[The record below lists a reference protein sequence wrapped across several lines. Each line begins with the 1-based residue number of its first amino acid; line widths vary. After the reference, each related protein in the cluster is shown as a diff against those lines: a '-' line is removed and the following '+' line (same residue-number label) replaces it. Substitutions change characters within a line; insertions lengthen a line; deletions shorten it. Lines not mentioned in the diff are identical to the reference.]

1 MKPKFRPRP
10 NGSAGFLTVELVVAI
25 TILTLAILPLAF
37 SFLNQQR
44 ALRHAYH
51 RAAALQLVDGEAEV
65 LASGAL
71 TKFADGE
78 RDYPMP
84 LGAVTN
90 LPPGRFVLRKSG
102 PNGILEWKPAKTLIG
117 GGVRRD
123 FHLVVNGG
131 AR

>member
-1 MKPKFRPRP
+1 MKPKSPPPSCRR
-10 NGSAGFLTVELVVAI
+10 SGFLTVELVVAI

-51 RAAALQLVDGEAEV
+51 RAAALELVDGEAEV

-78 RDYPMP
+78 LDYPMP
-84 LGAVTN
+84 VGAVTN

-102 PNGILEWKPAKTLIG
+102 TNASLEWKPEKALIG
-117 GGVRRD
+117 GGVRRE
-123 FHLVVNGG
+123 FRMVLNGG

>member
-1 MKPKFRPRP
+1 MTPRALIP
-10 NGSAGFLTVELVVAI
+10 NARRSGFLTVELVVAI
-25 TILTLAILPLAF
+25 TILPLAILPLAF
-37 SFLNQQR
+37 SFVNQQR

-51 RAAALQLVDGEAEV
+51 RAAALELVDGEAEV
-65 LASGAL
+65 LAMGAL

-102 PNGILEWKPAKTLIG
+102 ANGSLEWKPAKALIG

-123 FHLVVNGG
+123 FRTIAIGG